1 MKLIIA
7 GGGTG
12 GHLFPGIA
20 VAEEFL
26 ARDKANQVLFVGTE
40 RGIEARAVPAAGY
53 RLELISAA
61 GIRGKGGLSQIKGA
75 AMMLYGYAQSRKILK
90 SFRPDMVLGVGGY
103 ASLPMVLAAR
113 GMQIPRFIHEQNA
126 IPGQTNRLLGRF
138 ANRVFI
144 TLEES
149 ARYFPEETTLLTGNP
164 LRRQILEMLE
174 MLEQNPPSIPPLSK
188 EGGKLPPLQG
198 EGRGG
203 DGVFHL
209 FIFGGS
215 QGAHAINMAML
226 AALPFLKLSRIKLD
240 IVHQTGENDYEAVT
254 AGYLEAGVEARVTPF
269 ISNMASEYAQA
280 DLIICRA
287 GATTIAEICA
297 CGKTCLFIPFP
308 HAADDHQRRNAEA
321 LLKKDAC
328 FMMLE
333 GELTGKSLAETIST
347 LAQDPDL
354 VHRTGEAAYCLARLD
369 AARIIVDE
377 MTKKQIEKEVK
388 V

>member
-26 ARDKANQVLFVGTE
+26 SRDQANEVLFVGTE

-61 GIRGKGGLSQIKGA
+61 GIRGKGGFSQIKGV
-75 AMMLYGYAQSRKILK
+75 AMMIYGYAQSRKILK
-90 SFRPDMVLGVGGY
+90 AFRPDLVLGVGGY

-113 GMQIPRFIHEQNA
+113 GMQVPRFIHEQNA
-126 IPGQTNRLLGRF
+126 IPGQTNRLLAKF
-138 ANRVFI
+138 AERVFI

-149 ARYFPEETTLLTGNP
+149 ARYFPKNSTLLTGNP
-164 LRRQILEMLE
+164 LRRQILDSIGSRGK
-174 MLEQNPPSIPPLSK
+174 EQAASNDSNKPC
-188 EGGKLPPLQG
+188 
-198 EGRGG
+198 
-203 DGVFHL
+203 HL
-209 FIFGGS
+209 TNDPCFNLLIFGGS
-215 QGAHAINMAML
+215 QGAHAINMAMVE
-226 AALPFLKLSRIKLD
+226 ALPFLKRNPLKLQ
-240 IVHQTGENDYEAVT
+240 IVHQTGESDCEAV
-254 AGYLEAGVEARVTPF
+254 ASGYRTAGVEARVTPF
-269 ISNMASEYAQA
+269 ISDMASEYERA

-287 GATTIAEICA
+287 GATTIAEVTA

-308 HAADDHQRRNAEA
+308 HAVDDHQRKNAEA

-333 GELTGKSLAETIST
+333 QELSGESLADTILKLSADIDTVQRTGKLA
-347 LAQDPDL
+347 L
-354 VHRTGEAAYCLARLD
+354 GLARLD
-369 AARIIVDE
+369 AAEIIVDE
-377 MTKKQIEKEVK
+377 MLQGAK
-388 V
+388 VCA

>member
-26 ARDKANQVLFVGTE
+26 SRDPANEVLFVGTE

-53 RLELISAA
+53 RLEQISAA
-61 GIRGKGGLSQIKGA
+61 GIRGKGPLSQLKGV
-75 AMMLYGYAQSRKILK
+75 AMMVFGYAQSRKILK

-126 IPGQTNRLLGRF
+126 IPGQTNRLLARF
-138 ANRVFI
+138 ASKVFI

-149 ARYFPEETTLLTGNP
+149 AHFFSSVSTLLTGNP
-164 LRRQILEMLE
+164 LRRQILDMIEK
-174 MLEQNPPSIPPLSK
+174 QSPPSIPPLSTWRS
-188 EGGKLPPLQG
+188 ERGEQGGGYL
-198 EGRGG
+198 R
-203 DGVFHL
+203 L
-209 FIFGGS
+209 FVFGGS
-215 QGAHAINMAML
+215 QGAHAINAAMID
-226 AALPFLKLSRIKLD
+226 ALPFLKESRVRLAIT
-240 IVHQTGENDYEAVT
+240 HQTGEKECTEVMSAYRA
-254 AGYLEAGVEARVTPF
+254 AGVEAVVTPF
-269 ISNMASEYAQA
+269 IGDMAAEYARA

-287 GATTIAEICA
+287 GATTIAEVTA
-297 CGKTCLFIPFP
+297 CGKACLFIPFP
-308 HAADDHQRRNAEA
+308 YAVDDHQRRNAEA

-333 GELTGKSLAETIST
+333 RELTGETLAETIHT
-347 LAQDPDL
+347 LEEDPDL
-354 VHRTGEAAYCLARLD
+354 VRRTGALAFSLARLD

-377 MTKKQIEKEVK
+377 MTNTN
-388 V
+388 

>member
-26 ARDKANQVLFVGTE
+26 SRDPANEVLFVGTE

-53 RLELISAA
+53 PLELISAA
-61 GIRGKGGLSQIKGA
+61 GIRGKGPLSQIKGT
-75 AMMLYGYAQSRKILK
+75 AMMVFGYAQSRKILK

-103 ASLPMVLAAR
+103 ASLPMVLAAS
-113 GMQIPRFIHEQNA
+113 GMRIPRFIHEQNA
-126 IPGQTNRLLGRF
+126 IPGQTNRLLARF
-138 ANRVFI
+138 ASKVFI

-149 ARYFPEETTLLTGNP
+149 ARYFPSATTLLTGNP
-164 LRRQILEMLE
+164 LRRQILDVIEKVPTCDNKAGIDPE
-174 MLEQNPPSIPPLSK
+174 STDEF
-188 EGGKLPPLQG
+188 
-198 EGRGG
+198 R
-203 DGVFHL
+203 L

-215 QGAHAINMAML
+215 QGAHAINAAMI
-226 AALPFLKLSRIKLD
+226 AALPFLQESKIRLAIT
-240 IVHQTGENDYEAVT
+240 HQTGEKDCTEVT
-254 AGYLEAGVEARVTPF
+254 AAYRAADVEAKVTAF
-269 ISNMASEYAQA
+269 ISDMAAEYTQA

-287 GATTIAEICA
+287 GATTIAEVAA

-308 HAADDHQRRNAEA
+308 HAVDDHQRKNAEA

-333 GELTGKSLAETIST
+333 RELTGESLAESIRT
-347 LAQDPDL
+347 LAEDPDL
-354 VHRTGEAAYCLARLD
+354 VRRTGELAFNLARLD
-369 AARIIVDE
+369 AAGIIVDE
-377 MTKKQIEKEVK
+377 MMALK
-388 V
+388 

>member
-26 ARDKANQVLFVGTE
+26 SRDPANKVLFVGTE

-53 RLELISAA
+53 DLELISAA
-61 GIRGKGGLSQIKGA
+61 GIRGKGTFSQFKGIV
-75 AMMLYGYAQSRKILK
+75 MMIYGYAQSRKILK
-90 SFRPDMVLGVGGY
+90 KFRPDMVLGVGGY

-113 GMQIPRFIHEQNA
+113 GTQTPRFIHEQNA
-126 IPGQTNRLLGRF
+126 IPGLTNRLLARF
-138 ANRVFI
+138 ANKIFI

-149 ARYFPEETTLLTGNP
+149 ARYFPAATTQVTGNP
-164 LRRQILEMLE
+164 LRRQILDTVRDNGIESLVPCT
-174 MLEQNPPSIPPLSK
+174 QHPAPC
-188 EGGKLPPLQG
+188 
-198 EGRGG
+198 
-203 DGVFHL
+203 FHL

-215 QGAHAINMAML
+215 QGAHAINTAMT
-226 AALPFLKLSRIKLD
+226 AALPLLKESRVTLSIT
-240 IVHQTGENDYEAVT
+240 HQTGEKDCAEVT
-254 AGYLEAGVEARVTPF
+254 AAYRTAGVEATVSPF
-269 ISNMASEYAQA
+269 IADMAAEYAKA

-287 GATTIAEICA
+287 GATTIAEVTA
-297 CGKTCLFIPFP
+297 CGKACLFIPFP
-308 HAADDHQRRNAEA
+308 HAVDDHQRRNAEA

-333 GELTGKSLAETIST
+333 LELTGET
-347 LAQDPDL
+347 LAQSIRTLAEDPQL
-354 VHRTGEAAYCLARLD
+354 VLHTGEAAFSLARLD

-377 MTKKQIEKEVK
+377 MINRK
-388 V
+388 

>member
-26 ARDKANQVLFVGTE
+26 SRDLANEVLFVGTAH
-40 RGIEARAVPAAGY
+40 GIEARAVPAAGY

-61 GIRGKGGLSQIKGA
+61 GIRGKGILSQIKGA
-75 AMMLYGYAQSRKILK
+75 AMMIYGYAQSRKILK

-103 ASLPMVLAAR
+103 ASLPMVLAAG
-113 GMQIPRFIHEQNA
+113 GMAIPRFIHEQNA
-126 IPGQTNRLLGRF
+126 IPGQTNRLLARF
-138 ANRVFI
+138 ASKVFI

-149 ARYFPEETTLLTGNP
+149 ARYFPSTTTQKTGNP
-164 LRRQILEMLE
+164 LRRQILDMVEKA
-174 MLEQNPPSIPPLSK
+174 NPPQPPFVK
-188 EGGKLPPLQG
+188 GGSYPPPLQG
-198 EGRGG
+198 EGLGG
-203 DGVFHL
+203 DGGFHL

-215 QGAHAINMAML
+215 QGAHAINTAMIG
-226 AALPFLKLSRIKLD
+226 ALPLLKESPIRLLIT
-240 IVHQTGENDYEAVT
+240 HQTGEKDYAEVA
-254 AGYLEAGVEARVTPF
+254 AAYREAGVEANVTPF
-269 ISNMASEYAQA
+269 ISDMATEYAGA

-287 GATTIAEICA
+287 GATTIAEITA
-297 CGKTCLFIPFP
+297 CGKACLFIPFP
-308 HAADDHQRRNAEA
+308 HAVDDHQRRNAEA

-333 GELTGKSLAETIST
+333 RELSGKTVAESILT
-347 LAQDPDL
+347 LANDL
-354 VHRTGEAAYCLARLD
+354 PLVRRTGDFAFSLARLD

-377 MTKKQIEKEVK
+377 MVDG
-388 V
+388 VNLAAVR